1 MRVGG
6 ETKQTTEVIPFTEE
20 QQADP
25 TIPIGDTSVLRAGVD
40 GVLTTT
46 YRERIE
52 NGAWSAPPH
61 CRRSERNQPVSQ
73 INGYGTKADWHWDA
87 LAACESG
94 GKWSTI
100 DNDPTAA

>member
-1 MRVGG
+1 MKVLRVGG
-6 ETKQTTEVIPFTEE
+6 ETKQTTESIPFTDE

-52 NGAWSAPPH
+52 NGAVVGTTTLS
-61 CRRSERNQPVSQ
+61 RVRTQQPVSQ
-73 INGYGTKADWHWDA
+73 INGYGTQGRLA
-87 LAACESG
+87 LGRARRV
-94 GKWSTI
+94 
-100 DNDPTAA
+100 